1 MCAATKFSALVILFI
16 FLFTTCQLSAQN
28 ANCTPDP
35 DVVDTEGV
43 GVREP
48 YELPVGFIG
57 DYYNTVL
64 TIIAPEKAE
73 TWGVFNVTITKIQL
87 TELVNMPGGLTWDT
101 NTGNANDYMYGGEK
115 YCLVVEGIPSGTP
128 GIRSIDVYA
137 NAWIRVI
144 WESEAPGNPRNG
156 GSVLY
161 TLCNSLD
168 LDIGNNLDITTD
180 DEVLI
185 SADQETDFH
194 TYLWQD
200 NSTNPTFLVRGSDL
214 GVGNHKIKV
223 TVTDTVGITGIYSDR
238 EPRCFKS
245 DSIMVRVTQGNNAVE
260 PVKRNSFSISPN
272 PAEDKIVIS
281 SNEYINN
288 FTFELVDQNGKVV
301 LIKEI
306 TAVVCEIDIS
316 TLTKGLYFASFSDK
330 KAVVERQKLVIS
342 R

>member
-1 MCAATKFSALVILFI
+1 MLKKTIFASLLCALV
-16 FLFTTCQLSAQN
+16 LSFNLSYSQN
-28 ANCTPDP
+28 ADCTPDP
-35 DVVDTEGV
+35 NVVDNEGV

-101 NTGNANDYMYGGEK
+101 NTGNVNDYMYGGEK

-156 GSVLY
+156 GNVKY
-161 TLCNSLD
+161 TLCNSLN
-168 LDIGNNLDITTD
+168 LNLGNNLNITTD

-185 SADQETDFH
+185 SADQQTDFH

-200 NSTNPTFLVRGSDL
+200 NTTNPTYLVRGSDL

-245 DSIMVRVTQGNNAVE
+245 DSIMIRVTQGENAVE
-260 PVKRNSFSISPN
+260 QIKRDKFCVSPN
-272 PAEDKIVIS
+272 PAGEKITVS
-281 SNEYINN
+281 SRESADDLFIEIIN
-288 FTFELVDQNGKVV
+288 QNGNVV
-301 LIKEI
+301 LSQPLL
-306 TAVVCEIDIS
+306 ANHVEIDIS
-316 TLTKGLYFASFSDK
+316 GISEGLYFVSFSK
-330 KAVVERQKLVIS
+330 NKRIIERHKLVIG

>member
-1 MCAATKFSALVILFI
+1 MLKKTIFASLLCALV
-16 FLFTTCQLSAQN
+16 LSFNLSYSQN
-28 ANCTPDP
+28 ADCTPDP
-35 DVVDTEGV
+35 EVVDTEGV

-64 TIIAPEKAE
+64 TIIAPVKAE

-101 NTGNANDYMYGGEK
+101 NTGNTDDYMFGGEK

-144 WESEAPGNPRNG
+144 WEYAAPGNPRNG
-156 GSVLY
+156 GNVKY
-161 TLCNSLD
+161 TLCNSLNLD
-168 LDIGNNLDITTD
+168 LGNNLEITTD

-200 NSTNPTFLVRGSDL
+200 NSTNPTYLVNGANL

-245 DSIMVRVTQGNNAVE
+245 DSIMVRVTQGNNAVK
-260 PVKRNSFSISPN
+260 PLKRNSFSISPN
-272 PAEDKIVIS
+272 PAEDKIVIKL
-281 SNEYINN
+281 EM
-288 FTFELVDQNGKVV
+288 FERDLCLELFDQFGKTIYSTI
-301 LIKEI
+301 LLSDNQ
-306 TAVVCEIDIS
+306 EIDVS
-316 TLTKGLYFASFSDK
+316 NLKTGLYFVSVNGKNRLSEK
-330 KAVVERQKLVIS
+330 QKLVIK
-342 R
+342 

>member
-1 MCAATKFSALVILFI
+1 MLKKLF
-16 FLFTTCQLSAQN
+16 FVFCLFTLVLSVNISYSQN
-28 ANCTPDP
+28 ADCTPDP
-35 DVVDTEGV
+35 NVVDTEGV

-64 TIIAPEKAE
+64 TIIAPVKAE

-101 NTGNANDYMYGGEK
+101 NTGNSDDYMYGGEK
-115 YCLVVEGIPSGTP
+115 YCLVVEGIPTGTP

-144 WESEAPGNPRNG
+144 WETAAPGNPRNG
-156 GSVLY
+156 GNVKY
-161 TLCNSLD
+161 TLCNSLNLD
-168 LDIGNNLDITTD
+168 LGNNLDITTD
-180 DEVLI
+180 EEVLI
-185 SADQETDFH
+185 SADQETNFH
-194 TYLWQD
+194 TYLWQN
-200 NSTNPTFLVRGSDL
+200 NSTNPTFLVKGSDL

-260 PVKRNSFSISPN
+260 PVKRSSFSISPN
-272 PAEDKIVIS
+272 PAEDKIIVKL
-281 SNEYINN
+281 EK
-288 FTFELVDQNGKVV
+288 FENDLCLDLFDQYGKMVYSTILVSDNQ
-301 LIKEI
+301 
-306 TAVVCEIDIS
+306 EIDVS
-316 TLTKGLYFASFSDK
+316 NLRKGLYFVSLSGK
-330 KAVVERQKLVIS
+330 NRLSEKQKLVIQ
-342 R
+342 